1 MVLVVSL
8 EIKVMWLFIC
18 VGFSSAFTDDD
29 ARGLVPG
36 RALAL
41 KPSTRA
47 VVAKGPQMSAGG
59 FVPDMGRRQLMNAF
73 LLGSIAGPVLVLP
86 AVLISFLTPAPSGG
100 GGMPPLIYTSSI

>member
-36 RALAL
+36 RGRYGLGL
-41 KPSTRA
+41 LRRTGLVPS
-47 VVAKGPQMSAGG
+47 P
-59 FVPDMGRRQLMNAF
+59 
-73 LLGSIAGPVLVLP
+73 
-86 AVLISFLTPAPSGG
+86 TP
-100 GGMPPLIYTSSI
+100 